1 MARKPVVIQPRMPV
15 GPQGP
20 KGEPA
25 PNVKIQYSADNSNW
39 HDAYQQGDAYI
50 RFSTDGGTTWGD
62 GMAIST
68 NADTL
73 DGYQATDFV
82 LETDYE
88 DTDVLNK
95 IKNVDGAGSG
105 LDADTVDGL
114 HASEIDADKV
124 DGYHASQ
131 TPTANTIPVADANGK
146 IDNWTEPWVANDSRA
161 KVALNADNAPPIYA
175 CRAWVNFNGTTSPI
189 TIRAGGNVSSI
200 TDLGS
205 AYYAVNFA
213 TPMPDS
219 NYSVAGLC
227 SILSGNDTGFVTILG
242 VSTSSVKIHLYH
254 DDGSSGTGD
263 ASVVCVSIF
272 R

>member
-82 LETDYE
+82 LVTDYE

-114 HASEIDADKV
+114 HASEIVMTANDILTELKTVDGAGSGLDADLVRGLPADFTISKTEN
-124 DGYHASQ
+124 GY
-131 TPTANTIPVADANGK
+131 TKLPNGL
-146 IDNWTEPWVANDSRA
+146 IIQW
-161 KVALNADNAPPIYA
+161 
-175 CRAWVNFNGTTSPI
+175 
-189 TIRAGGNVSSI
+189 
-200 TDLGS
+200 
-205 AYYAVNFA
+205 
-213 TPMPDS
+213 
-219 NYSVAGLC
+219 
-227 SILSGNDTGFVTILG
+227 G
-242 VSTSSVKIHLYH
+242 VVGP
-254 DDGSSGTGD
+254 GSSG
-263 ASVVCVSIF
+263 VVTINYPVAFPNAAFLGVAQMINDSFTIDSNSAAWYPISNTQCKIVIDNSLPTAWIAIGY
-272 R
+272 